1 MTISLLSATS
11 ERSGEFD
18 IFASIFESQG
28 VVLAVL
34 VALIAMSI
42 VCWLIIVYKA
52 LWFRTT
58 RTSAERF
65 LQKYWDMENPN
76 HLYEEARSNPNSA
89 EARIFIAGIKELG
102 RISARRNGPANSG
115 FENIERTVRREVSQ
129 EVLRLER
136 LLPVLATTGSAAP
149 FIGLFGTVWGIMRA
163 FSGLADMSEEAN
175 LLTTVTPHIA
185 EALVATAIG
194 LLAAI
199 PAVMAYNLFVQR
211 VRRVATDIDGFGADC
226 LNAIRRLYFAE

>member
-1 MTISLLSATS
+1 MS
-11 ERSGEFD
+11 
-18 IFASIFESQG
+18 
-28 VVLAVL
+28 VVW
-34 VALIAMSI
+34 
-42 VCWLIIVYKA
+42 WLIIVDKA
-52 LWFRTT
+52 LWFRST
-58 RTSAERF
+58 RSAASRF
-65 LQKYWDMENPN
+65 LDKYWHMDNPN
-76 HLYEEARSNPNSA
+76 DLYEEARAQPHSA
-89 EARIFIAGIKELG
+89 EARIFVAGIKELG
-102 RISARRNGPANSG
+102 RISAQRGTPAASG
-115 FENIERTVRREVSQ
+115 FENIERAVRREVSQ

-211 VRRVATDIDGFGADC
+211 VRRVANDIDGFGADC